1 MIIREIQTFS
11 RSLLLICLG
20 KSIITK
26 VQSLDWLK
34 QDATI
39 KHPNPS
45 VIEKGKTDIG
55 MKCQEYDVIL
65 GSDIVYE
72 RTLILPL
79 CKILKTYLNYGTNK
93 GFKNI
98 AYIAC
103 TERSY
108 TTLECFEV
116 IFIINSTE
124 RGCSIYYTSIYL
136 FI

>member
-1 MIIREIQTFS
+1 MINI
-11 RSLLLICLG
+11 G
-20 KSIITK
+20 KTIIAT

-34 QDATI
+34 PYPIVLQTKADKIENSNSCNLMNYQD
-39 KHPNPS
+39 
-45 VIEKGKTDIG
+45 
-55 MKCQEYDVIL
+55 YDVIL

-79 CKILKTYLNYGTNK
+79 CKILKSYLCDGENK
-93 GFKNI
+93 KFKSI

-116 IFIINSTE
+116 ILHQKF
-124 RGCSIYYTSIYL
+124 L
-136 FI
+136 L

>member
-1 MIIREIQTFS
+1 MCEVQGYS
-11 RSLLLICLG
+11 LSLLLICLG

-34 QDATI
+34 PETPI
-39 KHPNPS
+39 KHPMPRAIQND
-45 VIEKGKTDIG
+45 ITDNG
-55 MKCQEYDVIL
+55 MKCEEYDVIL

-79 CKILKTYLNYGTNK
+79 CKILKSYLHYGTDK

-116 IFIINSTE
+116 N
-124 RGCSIYYTSIYL
+124 C
-136 FI
+136 